1 MFTESGFQV
10 GEEDTPVQAIDI
22 AVIRGDGIGPELVDA
37 ALGVLDAAGS
47 ADGLRFS
54 LTEVQAGPGTEAGLL
69 TAARR

>member
-1 MFTESGFQV
+1 MFRESGSQA
-10 GEEDTPVQAIDI
+10 GEEGTPVQAIDI
-22 AVIRGDGIGPELVDA
+22 AVIRGDVGPELVDA